1 MNMYNFRLNS
11 LREIKINNNSTS
23 ESDIINVKKQILNK
37 INEDKNINS
46 ITLEIKEKDV
56 HKKII
61 NKSINSNKLGM
72 LAGPIF
78 KMIKQNNK

>member
-1 MNMYNFRLNS
+1 MYNYRLNM
-11 LREIKINNNSTS
+11 LKNIKLNNNNKSQ
-23 ESDIINVKKQILNK
+23 SDTINVKRQMLNK

-61 NKSINSNKLGM
+61 NKSTNPNKLG
-72 LAGPIF
+72 LLSGPIF
-78 KMIKQNNK
+78 KIRKQNNK